1 MIAEQNQLT
10 MNTSLGQWT
19 ECSNSANVETFTF
32 EIHVGNVLELCF

>member
-10 MNTSLGQWT
+10 MNTSLGQST
-19 ECSNSANVETFTF
+19 ECSNSANVETF